1 MKKTL
6 FKDAALITLDP
17 SLGFLEKGD
26 LLIEGAHI
34 LEVGPSI
41 EVSGADVVDA
51 SDMVIILRA
60 CGYPSSCVAVC
71 HTGNRN
77 RLVFANVFE
86 QNLLWQL
93 WGDETSIR

>member
-34 LEVGPSI
+34 VEVGPSI
-41 EVSGADVVDA
+41 EASGADVVDA
-51 SDMVIILRA
+51 SDMVIMP
-60 CGYPSSCVAVC
+60 G
-71 HTGNRN
+71 
-77 RLVFANVFE
+77 LVDTHRHV
-86 QNLLWQL
+86 WQ
-93 WGDETSIR
+93 SVIRGIGTDWSL